1 MKRILI
7 ALLLG
12 ITLVSCGA
20 KREVNS
26 IKNSEWSN
34 KHFFYSENDY
44 NKEEVISLVKKD
56 IEKVDSMY
64 DGYASVIKTD
74 NYIIVYIVEDINNND
89 YEISVVDLYHGE
101 KDYIEYCYPNVK
113 NAFDGSFGKNVD

>member
-44 NKEEVISLVKKD
+44 NKYQVSP
-56 IEKVDSMY
+56 Y
-64 DGYASVIKTD
+64 IK
-74 NYIIVYIVEDINNND
+74 NQLE
-89 YEISVVDLYHGE
+89 
-101 KDYIEYCYPNVK
+101 CYQPTY
-113 NAFDGSFGKNVD
+113 

>member
-1 MKRILI
+1 MKKILI
-7 ALLLG
+7 CLLLG
-12 ITLVSCGA
+12 VSLVSCGA

-44 NKEEVISLVKKD
+44 NKEEVISLVKED

-74 NYIIVYIVEDINNND
+74 NYIIVYIVENINNND
-89 YEISVVDLYHGE
+89 FQLT
-101 KDYIEYCYPNVK
+101 YCFFEFQV
-113 NAFDGSFGKNVD
+113 GVIIIR

>member
-34 KHFFYSENDY
+34 KHFFYNENDY

-89 YEISVVDLYHGE
+89 YEIYVVDLYNGE

-113 NAFDGSFGKNVD
+113 HAFDGSFGRNVD

>member
-74 NYIIVYIVEDINNND
+74 NNLNKPNNSL
-89 YEISVVDLYHGE
+89 IKKFLSL
-101 KDYIEYCYPNVK
+101 
-113 NAFDGSFGKNVD
+113 FGRH